1 MNKVFLS
8 LGANLGNKAKNLS
21 SAIELILNEIGTVEK
36 VSGVYNSEP
45 WGFEAEHCFYNM
57 IVEVHTELNPQDLLR
72 SCQNVEKTIGRI
84 KTHDTFG
91 YTSRVIDIDI
101 VFYEDQI
108 INEEHLIIP
117 HYLMHE
123 RFFVLKPMNELA
135 PNFVHPKLKKSIA
148 ELLKECDDHSE
159 VNYSGDLSSL
169 SFGSSKKLES

>member
-1 MNKVFLS
+1 MKKVFLS
-8 LGANLGNKAKNLS
+8 LGANLGNKSKNLT
-21 SAIELILNEIGTVEK
+21 SAIELIGNEAGVVQK

-45 WGFEAEHCFYNM
+45 WGFEAEHNFYNM
-57 IVEVHTELNPQDLLR
+57 VVEVQTELEPHDLLR

-101 VFYEDQI
+101 VFYEDQVVK
-108 INEEHLIIP
+108 EEHLIIP

-123 RFFVLKPMNELA
+123 RFFVLKPMNEIA
-135 PNFVHPKLKKSIA
+135 PDFVHPVLNKTIA
-148 ELLKECDDHSE
+148 ELIKECDDHSE

-169 SFGSSKKLES
+169 S